1 MNLIKLTH
9 QGTKG
14 EQTMIEKFDC
24 ITGTTAGISSKGTL
38 VNLPEGKTGWIGKA
52 YLHYGVRVMC
62 TVSGVKED
70 GFVFLTLDSVLY
82 QEAA

>member
-1 MNLIKLTH
+1 
-9 QGTKG
+9 
-14 EQTMIEKFDC
+14 MIERFDC
-24 ITGTTAGISSKGTL
+24 ITGTTAENSNKGTF
-38 VNLPEGKTGWIGKA
+38 VNLPEGKIGWIGDVH
-52 YLHYGVRVMC
+52 LPYGVQVMC